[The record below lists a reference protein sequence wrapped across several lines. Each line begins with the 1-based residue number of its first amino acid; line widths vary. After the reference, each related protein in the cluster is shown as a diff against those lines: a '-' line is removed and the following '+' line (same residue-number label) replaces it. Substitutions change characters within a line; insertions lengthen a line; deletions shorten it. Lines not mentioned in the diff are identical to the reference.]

1 MVKDKELLKVA
12 VALREYI
19 DALPLDVVSALP
31 VMPGV
36 DRDWVDEVIDN
47 AQRMAGNEFP
57 DDEGCGE

>member
-1 MVKDKELLKVA
+1 MKDKELLKVA

-19 DALPLDVVSALP
+19 DALPLDVVSTLP

-47 AQRMAGNEFP
+47 AQRMVGNEFP

>member
-1 MVKDKELLKVA
+1 MKDKELLKVA

-19 DALPLDVVSALP
+19 DALPLDVVSTLP

-57 DDEGCGE
+57 DEGCGE